1 MFNQVSDED
10 VTALQNKMDQQNLNV
25 YNFSSFTYNAR
36 QTDRSISVQLSMQMF
51 SDLDYMNRFKIRKD
65 KLARFLLIVQK
76 GYRDTI
82 PYHNWTHA
90 FSVSHFAYSLL
101 MNLSLTQRNIL
112 TYIKDINLSCPLQFN
127 INI

>member
-1 MFNQVSDED
+1 MKVPDED
-10 VTALQNKMDQQNLNV
+10 VTALQNLMDQQNINV

-36 QTDRSISVQLSMQMF
+36 QTDRSITVQLSMQMF
-51 SDLDYMNRFKIRKD
+51 YDLGFVNTFKIRKD

-101 MNLSLTQRNIL
+101 MNLNLIQRNIL
-112 TYIKDINLSCPLQFN
+112 T
-127 INI
+127 